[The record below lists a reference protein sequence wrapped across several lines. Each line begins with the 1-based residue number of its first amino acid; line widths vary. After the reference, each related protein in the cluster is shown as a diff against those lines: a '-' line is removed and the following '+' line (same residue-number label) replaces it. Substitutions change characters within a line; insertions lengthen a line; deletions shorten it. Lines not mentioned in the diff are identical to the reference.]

1 MQHIEKTITTIF
13 SIFEKHGSDAYFGE
27 PVTQLQHACQAAEYA
42 RTEGHDDEVI
52 IAAFLHDIGHLCV
65 EADEDNMMEN
75 LGILDHEI
83 VGAQYLTT
91 LGFSKK
97 ICQLIAS
104 HVAAKR
110 YLTFKNPVYYQ
121 NLSEASKQTL
131 TYQGG
136 VMSEQ
141 EAMSFESDPL
151 SILYVQ
157 MRLWDEKAKIA
168 DTPLPDLGFY
178 KDLIR
183 KHLLRNDEF
192 VTH

>member
-1 MQHIEKTITTIF
+1 MQHIEKTITTLF

-42 RTEGHDDEVI
+42 RTEGYNDEVI

-65 EADEDNMMEN
+65 EADDDNKMEN

-83 VGAQYLTT
+83 VGAKYLAT

-141 EAMSFESDPL
+141 EAAAFESDPL

-178 KDLIR
+178 KGLIE
-183 KHLLRNDEF
+183 KHL
-192 VTH
+192 VTSISFR

>member
-1 MQHIEKTITTIF
+1 MKNPHIETTITTLF
-13 SIFEKHGSDAYFGE
+13 SLFEKHGSDAYFGE

-42 RTEGHDDEVI
+42 RTEGYDDEVI
-52 IAAFLHDIGHLCV
+52 IAAFLHDIGHLCE
-65 EADEDNMMEN
+65 EANAENSMEN
-75 LGILDHEI
+75 LGILDHEV
-83 VGAQYLTT
+83 VGAKYLSE
-91 LGFSKK
+91 LGFSEK

-136 VMSEQ
+136 VMSDI
-141 EAMSFESDPL
+141 EATAFENDPL
-151 SILYVQ
+151 SILYIQ
-157 MRLWDEKAKIA
+157 MRFWDEKAKIA
-168 DTPLPDLGFY
+168 DAPLPDLSFY

-183 KHLLRNDEF
+183 KHLSSQC
-192 VTH
+192 

>member
-1 MQHIEKTITTIF
+1 MQHIEKTIKTLF
-13 SIFEKHGSDAYFGE
+13 SLFEKHGSDAYFGE

-42 RTEGHDDEVI
+42 RTEGYDDEVI
-52 IAAFLHDIGHLCV
+52 IAAFLHDIGHLCE
-65 EADEDNMMEN
+65 EANTENSMEN
-75 LGILDHEI
+75 LGILDHEV
-83 VGAQYLTT
+83 VGAKYLSE
-91 LGFSKK
+91 LGFSEK

-141 EAMSFESDPL
+141 EAAAFESDPL
-151 SILYVQ
+151 SILYIQ

-168 DTPLPDLGFY
+168 DAPLPDLGFY

-183 KHLLRNDEF
+183 KHLSLPMLSF
-192 VTH
+192 